1 MTVRLFIDGELKKDV
16 QVTLTDNQHHYLLH
30 VMRSHVGDNVL
41 LFNGQEGEWL
51 AVVSEISKKKTVLS
65 VVENTRLQSEEE
77 LSDVWLC
84 FAPIKKDNME
94 FIIQKATELGVSVL
108 QPVITRRTV
117 VGKVNPDKMRL
128 QAIEAAEQCER
139 LSVPLI
145 KDAITFDNL
154 LKKFDSERILYYL
167 DERGEGRDLKLQDK
181 SAYLVGPE
189 GGFDADELKK
199 LRSFAFASPVHL
211 GRRILRAE
219 TACVTILSIHN
230 HLCGWR

>member
-1 MTVRLFIDGELKKDV
+1 MTVRLFVDAKLQKDV
-16 QVTLTDNQHHYLLH
+16 QVTLTDNQHHYLAH
-30 VMRSHVGDNVL
+30 VMRAQMGDDVL
-41 LFNGQEGEWL
+41 LFNGQDGEWR
-51 AVVSEISKKKTVLS
+51 AVVSEISKKKTLLTVA
-65 VVENTRLQSEEE
+65 ENTRLQTEEN

-84 FAPIKKDNME
+84 FAPVKKDNME

-108 QPVITRRTV
+108 QPVVTRRTV
-117 VGKVNPDKMRL
+117 VGKVNSDKMRL

-139 LSVPLI
+139 LSIPLI
-145 KDAITFDNL
+145 KDAITFDNF
-154 LKKFDSERILYYL
+154 LKTFDSDRILYYL
-167 DERGEGRDLKLQDK
+167 DERGDGQDLKLQDK
-181 SAYLVGPE
+181 TAYLVGPE

-199 LRSFAFASPVHL
+199 LRTFSFALPVHL